1 MITPILVFIAFFI
14 LAVLTRTK
22 TYFILATCAYLN
34 FIVDK
39 FTSENDLY
47 LMVIYSAIDFITCVT
62 ILVFGDILKVYQG
75 TILLLM
81 IFAHFLMEM
90 ALVHDNVYLIESD
103 IYVYTVSVLIILQM
117 IGARYGVDN
126 NNPLPWRNYHNY
138 KINNLGLFN
147 R

>member
-14 LAVLTRTK
+14 LALITRTR
-22 TYFILATCAYLN
+22 TYFILAICAYLN
-34 FIVDK
+34 FVVDK

-81 IFAHFLMEM
+81 IFAHFMMEI
-90 ALVHDNVYLIESD
+90 ALVNDNVFLIESD
-103 IYVYTVSVLIILQM
+103 IYVYTVSLLIILQM

-126 NNPLPWRNYHNY
+126 NNSLSWRNHHSY
-138 KINNLGLFN
+138 KINNFGFFN
-147 R
+147 S